1 MLSFLAS
8 PLLVLAI
15 GPSVAYAACPY
26 AQQMGLDLNARDI
39 PHPHPPSLAAHQ
51 SHRRGLGKDGV
62 MLMNRI
68 APGTSKLYISDID
81 GSNER
86 PLLSD
91 PVFEY
96 HASFSPDGQWVLFTS
111 ERNGDGNSD
120 IWRVRTNGSD
130 LQPLVTTPA
139 VEDSVVLS
147 PNGRHAAYVSTEG
160 MIANIWVL
168 DLVTGNRWNLT
179 DTPAIAATTNKTVP
193 HGYFKPAWSPD
204 GQWIAFS
211 SDRNTKWAGHGWETF
226 MGLSGWEH
234 TQELSIFAIRP
245 DGTGFR
251 KVIGKEGYALGSPSW
266 SADGKRIVYY
276 EMTRETT
283 WDAHSS
289 FDVNSANSSIVSVD
303 FATGTDRIVE
313 VNTSGVK
320 IFPQYLGNTS
330 SIGYLLKG
338 TTKEGIYTGTTYYN
352 TTARS
357 PAWSPDGK
365 RVVYEKVSW
374 DIRPQNKLLYSWD
387 TNWTYRFTD
396 VFPTVNTAGR
406 LAITQKQLGDSAVI
420 SLNATGT
427 DNETVFDPVARGI
440 LSLSSVEQ
448 GTSGAFQSSW
458 SSDGN
463 WLTYGVGYWF
473 AGRASNGGWIVR
485 SKADGS
491 EAMNLTTSAIPLS
504 AGGNN
509 TLNTGFPSFS
519 PDGTKIVFRVWGA
532 DAEDGDT
539 SQLDLRIIH
548 LDQVTANG
556 TYPITVLTNWWDT
569 LPSFSPDG
577 TKIVFTRRVSG
588 SNYEVCTIAPD
599 GSDLQVLTS
608 SGANDAHAVWS
619 HDGRIMYSTGE
630 YGFQSECALYD
641 NTFQPYGQINIM
653 DADGGNKRALTN
665 SLWEDSMPAYV
676 PGEFL

>member
-1 MLSFLAS
+1 MF
-8 PLLVLAI
+8 
-15 GPSVAYAACPY
+15 
-26 AQQMGLDLNARDI
+26 
-39 PHPHPPSLAAHQ
+39 Q
-51 SHRRGLGKDGV
+51 SS
-62 MLMNRI
+62 M
-68 APGTSKLYISDID
+68 SCS
-81 GSNER
+81 
-86 PLLSD
+86 
-91 PVFEY
+91 
-96 HASFSPDGQWVLFTS
+96 W
-111 ERNGDGNSD
+111 
-120 IWRVRTNGSD
+120 
-130 LQPLVTTPA
+130 
-139 VEDSVVLS
+139 
-147 PNGRHAAYVSTEG
+147 
-160 MIANIWVL
+160 
-168 DLVTGNRWNLT
+168 
-179 DTPAIAATTNKTVP
+179 
-193 HGYFKPAWSPD
+193 
-204 GQWIAFS
+204 

-226 MGLSGWEH
+226 MGLSSWEH

-266 SADGKRIVYY
+266 SADGKCIVYY

-303 FATGTDRIVE
+303 FATGTDRVVE
-313 VNTSGVK
+313 ATPAQSA
-320 IFPQYLGNTS
+320 TS
-330 SIGYLLKG
+330 SKAPRI
-338 TTKEGIYTGTTYYN
+338 TTPLPAPLPGPQ
-352 TTARS
+352 TANAS
-357 PAWSPDGK
+357 STK
-365 RVVYEKVSW
+365 SW
-374 DIRPQNKLLYSWD
+374 DA
-387 TNWTYRFTD
+387 NWTYRFTD
-396 VFPTVNTAGR
+396 VFPTINTAGR

-473 AGRASNGGWIVR
+473 AGRASNGGWIVC

-509 TLNTGFPSFS
+509 TLNTGFPSFL

-539 SQLDLRIIH
+539 SQLGLRILH

-556 TYPITVLTNWWDT
+556 TYPVTVLTNWWDT

-608 SGANDAHAVWS
+608 SEANDAHA
-619 HDGRIMYSTGE
+619 IMYSTGE

>member
-1 MLSFLAS
+1 MF
-8 PLLVLAI
+8 
-15 GPSVAYAACPY
+15 
-26 AQQMGLDLNARDI
+26 
-39 PHPHPPSLAAHQ
+39 Q
-51 SHRRGLGKDGV
+51 SS
-62 MLMNRI
+62 M
-68 APGTSKLYISDID
+68 SCS
-81 GSNER
+81 
-86 PLLSD
+86 
-91 PVFEY
+91 
-96 HASFSPDGQWVLFTS
+96 W
-111 ERNGDGNSD
+111 
-120 IWRVRTNGSD
+120 
-130 LQPLVTTPA
+130 
-139 VEDSVVLS
+139 
-147 PNGRHAAYVSTEG
+147 
-160 MIANIWVL
+160 
-168 DLVTGNRWNLT
+168 
-179 DTPAIAATTNKTVP
+179 
-193 HGYFKPAWSPD
+193 
-204 GQWIAFS
+204 

-226 MGLSGWEH
+226 MGLSSWEH

-266 SADGKRIVYY
+266 SADGKCIVYY

-303 FATGTDRIVE
+303 FATGTDRVVE

-320 IFPQYLGNTS
+320 IYPQYLGNTS

-338 TTKEGIYTGTTYYN
+338 TTYYN

-357 PAWSPDGK
+357 PAC
-365 RVVYEKVSW
+365 W
-374 DIRPQNKLLYSWD
+374 DA
-387 TNWTYRFTD
+387 NWTYRFTD
-396 VFPTVNTAGR
+396 VFPTINTAGR

-473 AGRASNGGWIVR
+473 AGRASNGGWIVC

-509 TLNTGFPSFS
+509 TLNTGFPSFL

-539 SQLDLRIIH
+539 SQLGLRILH

-556 TYPITVLTNWWDT
+556 TYPVTVLTNWWDT

-599 GSDLQVLTS
+599 GSDLQV
-608 SGANDAHAVWS
+608 
-619 HDGRIMYSTGE
+619 IMYSTGE

>member
-1 MLSFLAS
+1 
-8 PLLVLAI
+8 
-15 GPSVAYAACPY
+15 
-26 AQQMGLDLNARDI
+26 
-39 PHPHPPSLAAHQ
+39 
-51 SHRRGLGKDGV
+51 
-62 MLMNRI
+62 
-68 APGTSKLYISDID
+68 
-81 GSNER
+81 
-86 PLLSD
+86 
-91 PVFEY
+91 
-96 HASFSPDGQWVLFTS
+96 
-111 ERNGDGNSD
+111 
-120 IWRVRTNGSD
+120 
-130 LQPLVTTPA
+130 
-139 VEDSVVLS
+139 
-147 PNGRHAAYVSTEG
+147 
-160 MIANIWVL
+160 
-168 DLVTGNRWNLT
+168 
-179 DTPAIAATTNKTVP
+179 
-193 HGYFKPAWSPD
+193 
-204 GQWIAFS
+204 
-211 SDRNTKWAGHGWETF
+211 
-226 MGLSGWEH
+226 
-234 TQELSIFAIRP
+234 
-245 DGTGFR
+245 
-251 KVIGKEGYALGSPSW
+251 
-266 SADGKRIVYY
+266 
-276 EMTRETT
+276 MTRETT

-303 FATGTDRIVE
+303 FATGTDRVVE

-320 IFPQYLGNTS
+320 IYPQYLGNTS

-338 TTKEGIYTGTTYYN
+338 TTKGGIYSGTTYYN

-387 TNWTYRFTD
+387 ANWTYRFID
-396 VFPTVNTAGR
+396 VFPTINTAGR

-427 DNETVFDPVARGI
+427 DNETVFDP
-440 LSLSSVEQ
+440 
-448 GTSGAFQSSW
+448 SSW

-519 PDGTKIVFRVWGA
+519 PDGTKIVFRV
-532 DAEDGDT
+532 
-539 SQLDLRIIH
+539 
-548 LDQVTANG
+548 TANG
-556 TYPITVLTNWWDT
+556 TYAVTVLTNWWDT

-608 SGANDAHAVWS
+608 SEANDAHAVWS

>member
-8 PLLVLAI
+8 PLLALAI

-51 SHRRGLGKDGV
+51 SHRRGLGKDVV

-68 APGTSKLYISDID
+68 APGTSELYISDID
-81 GSNER
+81 AGNER

-120 IWRVRTNGSD
+120 IWRVHTNGSP
-130 LQPLVTTPA
+130 LQPLVITPA
-139 VEDSVVLS
+139 VEDAVVLS
-147 PNGRHAAYVSTEG
+147 PNGRHAAYVATEG
-160 MIANIWVL
+160 MIANIW
-168 DLVTGNRWNLT
+168 NLT
-179 DTPAIAATTNKTVP
+179 NTPAIAATTNKAVP

-204 GQWIAFS
+204 SQWIAFLPTAI
-211 SDRNTKWAGHGWETF
+211 RN
-226 MGLSGWEH
+226 GL
-234 TQELSIFAIRP
+234 ELSIFAIRP
-245 DGTGFR
+245 DETGFR
-251 KVIGKEGYALGSPSW
+251 KVIGKDGYALGSPSW
-266 SADGKRIVYY
+266 SAEGKRIVYY

-289 FDVNSANSSIVSVD
+289 FDVNPANSSIVSVD
-303 FATGTDRIVE
+303 FATGTDRI
-313 VNTSGVK
+313 
-320 IFPQYLGNTS
+320 FPQHLGNTS
-330 SIGYLLKG
+330 AIGYLLKG
-338 TTKEGIYTGTTYYN
+338 TTKEGIYSGTTYYN

-357 PAWSPDGK
+357 PA
-365 RVVYEKVSW
+365 YW
-374 DIRPQNKLLYSWD
+374 DA
-387 TNWTYRFTD
+387 NWTYRFTD

-491 EAMNLTTSAIPLS
+491 EAINLTTSAIPLS

-539 SQLDLRIIH
+539 SQLGLRIVH

-556 TYPITVLTNWWDT
+556 TYPIAVLTNWWDT
-569 LPSFSPDG
+569 LPSFSSDG

-608 SGANDAHAVWS
+608 SEANDAHAVWS

-653 DADGGNKRALTN
+653 DADGRNKRALTK

>member
-8 PLLVLAI
+8 PLLALAI

-51 SHRRGLGKDGV
+51 SHRRGLSKDVV

-68 APGTSKLYISDID
+68 APGTSELYISDID
-81 GSNER
+81 AGNER

-120 IWRVRTNGSD
+120 IWRVHTNGSP
-130 LQPLVTTPA
+130 LQPLVIIPA
-139 VEDSVVLS
+139 VEDAVVLS
-147 PNGRHAAYVSTEG
+147 PNGRHAAYVATEG

-168 DLVTGNRWNLT
+168 DLVTGTGVVSRQSVDRL
-179 DTPAIAATTNKTVP
+179 
-193 HGYFKPAWSPD
+193 
-204 GQWIAFS
+204 S

-226 MGLSGWEH
+226 MGLSDE
-234 TQELSIFAIRP
+234 
-245 DGTGFR
+245 TGFR
-251 KVIGKEGYALGSPSW
+251 KVIGKDGYALGSPSW
-266 SADGKRIVYY
+266 SAEGKRIVYY

-289 FDVNSANSSIVSVD
+289 FDVKPANSSIVSVD
-303 FATGTDRIVE
+303 FATGTDRVVE
-313 VNTSGVK
+313 
-320 IFPQYLGNTS
+320 FP
-330 SIGYLLKG
+330 
-338 TTKEGIYTGTTYYN
+338 
-352 TTARS
+352 
-357 PAWSPDGK
+357 DCK

-387 TNWTYRFTD
+387 ANWTYRFTD

-539 SQLDLRIIH
+539 SQLGLRIVH

-556 TYPITVLTNWWDT
+556 TYPIAVLTNWWDT
-569 LPSFSPDG
+569 LPSFSSDG

-608 SGANDAHAVWS
+608 SEANDAHAVWS

-653 DADGGNKRALTN
+653 DADGRNKRALTK